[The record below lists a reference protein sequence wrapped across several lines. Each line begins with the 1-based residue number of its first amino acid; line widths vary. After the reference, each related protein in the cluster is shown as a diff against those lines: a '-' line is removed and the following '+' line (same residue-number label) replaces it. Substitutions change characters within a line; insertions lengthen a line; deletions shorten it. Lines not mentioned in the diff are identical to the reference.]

1 MDRVLAFLRLQL
13 HSIFSGESHSHNLK
27 GAGDNPAQPFTWL
40 ERGIIAASCF
50 AYAGPAIVWAIH
62 DHPIMST
69 CFSIV
74 TVASFLADGIRIDSR
89 LIRSLDRIFATLAA
103 VGTIWHLSTT
113 LANAL
118 LALPAL
124 IFSCWWLYK
133 SRYIA
138 KHEPWRRSM
147 YVFFHTGWH
156 VVGSLFIC
164 LGIFFVLGDLAVR
177 T

>member
-1 MDRVLAFLRLQL
+1 M
-13 HSIFSGESHSHNLK
+13 
-27 GAGDNPAQPFTWL
+27 PAQPSFGRSTTTPSCPP
-40 ERGIIAASCF
+40 ASQSSLWPLSLLMAF
-50 AYAGPAIVWAIH
+50 GSPA
-62 DHPIMST
+62 T
-69 CFSIV
+69 CCSFFVFLFFFPRFFSF
-74 TVASFLADGIRIDSR
+74 SDCRFCRIDSR